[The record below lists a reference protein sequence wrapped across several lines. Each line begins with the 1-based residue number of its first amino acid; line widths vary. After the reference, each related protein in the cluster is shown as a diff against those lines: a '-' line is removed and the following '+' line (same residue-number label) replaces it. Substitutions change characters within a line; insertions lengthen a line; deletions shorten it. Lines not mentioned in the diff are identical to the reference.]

1 MQNRFIDLSYAVT
14 VKSPVEI
21 LQNFVAF
28 SEYMNFKCSF
38 TKARFFQV
46 IMLIFFI
53 TDVDMIENLAMLGN
67 FVVTEK
73 FLHFLLRYKKGP
85 QQYRT
90 QNNKKKETY
99 LRLTVC
105 RTTSHQLCM

>member
-1 MQNRFIDLSYAVT
+1 
-14 VKSPVEI
+14 
-21 LQNFVAF
+21 
-28 SEYMNFKCSF
+28 
-38 TKARFFQV
+38 
-46 IMLIFFI
+46 MLIFLI
-53 TDVDMIENLAMLGN
+53 TDVNMIENLAMLGN

-73 FLHFLLRYKKGP
+73 FVYFLLRLTKKGP

-90 QNNKKKETY
+90 QNNNKKKETY